1 MNGTLTDIKGLQVGH
16 YTDDTAA
23 TGCTVILC
31 PPNGAVAGYD
41 IRGSAPGTRE
51 TDLLRPGNLVQHAN
65 AIVLSGGSAF
75 GLDAATGVVRYLEE
89 RDIGFHARVAKV
101 PIVPAAILFDLGLGQ
116 SDIRPN
122 AESGYEACLNATS
135 DQVKQ
140 GSVGAGTGA
149 TVAKI
154 LGPNHAIKGGLG
166 SASIQMDNGYIVA
179 ALFAVNAVGDVIN
192 PETGETIAGPRNI
205 ESQGFHNS
213 IEILQ
218 KRTIDLQPTSPTNT
232 TIGVVATDAPLNKE
246 QVTKLAQM
254 ANSGMAR
261 ALRPAHTMA
270 DGDLVFALSTSEEP
284 SGDVDLTA
292 LGALAGHVTE
302 KAIVNAAHKAHGL
315 SGVPSAREWLD
326 GNS

>member
-16 YTDDTAA
+16 YTDKTAA

-31 PPNGAVAGYD
+31 PPTGAVAGYD
-41 IRGSAPGTRE
+41 VRGSAPGTRE

-75 GLDAATGVVRYLEE
+75 GLDTASGVVRYLEE
-89 RDIGFHARVAKV
+89 RDIGFHTHVAKV

-116 SDIRPN
+116 SNIRPN
-122 AESGYEACLNATS
+122 ADSGYEACLDATEEP
-135 DQVKQ
+135 VNQ

-149 TVAKI
+149 TIAKI

-166 SASIQMDNGYIVA
+166 SASIQMNNGYIVA
-179 ALFAVNAVGDVIN
+179 ALFAVNAIGDVIN
-192 PETGETIAGPRNI
+192 PKTGETVAGPRNL
-205 ESQGFHNS
+205 ESQGFHNT
-213 IEILQ
+213 IDILQ
-218 KRTIDLQPTSPTNT
+218 ERTIDLQPSSPTNT

-246 QVTKLAQM
+246 QVTKFSQM

-270 DGDLVFALSTSEEP
+270 DGDLVFGLSVAQDSDEN
-284 SGDVDLTA
+284 VDLTA
-292 LGALAGHVTE
+292 LGALAAHVTE
-302 KAIVNAAHKAHGL
+302 EAIMNATRKAHGL
-315 SGVPSAREWLD
+315 YGVPSAKEWLD
-326 GNS
+326 GHS